1 MWRNTHIADS
11 LTQSKATLYFDY
23 VLYLLWFIF
32 LYLGYEFGSG
42 KSNSFQYLQE
52 SFSGNLKIG
61 YIFFFLQFLQNS

>member
-1 MWRNTHIADS
+1 M
-11 LTQSKATLYFDY
+11 
-23 VLYLLWFIF
+23 F

-61 YIFFFLQFLQNS
+61 YIFFFFTIFTKFLIFWKGRDLILGFGYTLKF

>member
-1 MWRNTHIADS
+1 M
-11 LTQSKATLYFDY
+11 
-23 VLYLLWFIF
+23 F

-61 YIFFFLQFLQNS
+61 YIFFFFYNFYKIPNFLEGKRSNIRFWLHT